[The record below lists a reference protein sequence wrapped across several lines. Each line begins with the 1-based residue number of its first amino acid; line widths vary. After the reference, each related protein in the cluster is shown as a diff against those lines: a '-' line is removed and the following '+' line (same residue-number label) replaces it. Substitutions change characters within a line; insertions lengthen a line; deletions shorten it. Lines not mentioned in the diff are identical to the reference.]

1 MWLLLRKSASHVTC
15 TPIIAFNQHIM
26 PYHATV
32 GVVGSNANGGLLHT
46 CLGWLDLREK
56 HLQIMYLYVF
66 MYNYLEKYSEWKPKG
81 SNQCHNRP
89 SKVATRSAVCGSPD
103 GRHACTASFWWSS
116 LGWSAHSTRSI
127 LLASFLAA
135 RNCQTKWFDGYLM
148 LSVHVPALGM
158 YTLWKAGEKSTTQDK
173 RIPRNSYV

>member
-1 MWLLLRKSASHVTC
+1 MQMGVSCTHAWDDWTSERNTC
-15 TPIIAFNQHIM
+15 KLCI
-26 PYHATV
+26 
-32 GVVGSNANGGLLHT
+32 
-46 CLGWLDLREK
+46 
-56 HLQIMYLYVF
+56 YV
-66 MYNYLEKYSEWKPKG
+66 YNYLEKYSEWKPKG

-135 RNCQTKWFDGYLM
+135 RNCQTKWFNGYVM
-148 LSVHVPALGM
+148 LSVHTCSRFGHVHPLKSWGKEHHAGQKDTTEFLRLKSKFDRHEHSGIAQSAKHD
-158 YTLWKAGEKSTTQDK
+158 WKKVLTDSGEG
-173 RIPRNSYV
+173 